1 MDEEPVEQP
10 TAPAPQPTT
19 VEALIRRAID
29 VVDAARPMPLSASV
43 MISKEEVIDVLDAAL
58 RELPNEIESARYVL
72 REREEVLAQ
81 ARADAEAI
89 VRDASA
95 RAEQLVMRTE
105 VARAAEEKARQIVA
119 KAEADGRRLHMEV
132 EDFCDQRLASFE
144 VALER
149 VAQAVAEGRAKLN
162 PPMAEAA
169 PAAEPAPEE
178 GTAAF
183 FDQEQG

>member
-1 MDEEPVEQP
+1 MDDQLSEPSALP
-10 TAPAPQPTT
+10 STPPPT

-29 VVDAARPMPLSASV
+29 VVDGARPMPLSASV

-58 RELPNEIESARYVL
+58 RELPTEIETARYVL
-72 REREEVLAQ
+72 RERDEVLAQ
-81 ARADAEAI
+81 ARGDAEAI

-119 KAEADGRRLHMEV
+119 KADADGRRMRMEV

-144 VALER
+144 VALDR
-149 VAQAVAEGRAKLN
+149 VRQAVEQGRAKLN
-162 PPMAEAA
+162 PPVV
-169 PAAEPAPEE
+169 EPAP
-178 GTAAF
+178 TAEAPAEDQAVF